1 MENRNPKILSL
12 RPLILNAKVNNQ
24 MKAEEQF
31 QNATLRPI
39 IKFQNDLIVEVFRN
53 YIKKH
58 KNIFYEKTLENR
70 LHYIDNAIT
79 RDIKF
84 RNALKGM
91 VIGHFTITEYS
102 DYIKNSSALN
112 KRMMNLVKQRLQD
125 QIQLFETPL
134 TEA

>member
-1 MENRNPKILSL
+1 
-12 RPLILNAKVNNQ
+12 VNNQ